1 MISWILSLVFGFNMN
16 EMSASARLQSKM
28 RFSIPLNLFYF
39 VISLYQLFLIILGS
53 FNGGWVSQYAD
64 AYQFLQID
72 LGKVTKVTRIATQGR
87 ADAGWWSK
95 TYTLEYSE
103 EVGAT
108 FKPYKNGQVFVAARA
123 VYCLR
128 SNWINYLLWL
138 AS

>member
-1 MISWILSLVFGFNMN
+1 MLLNVFIF
-16 EMSASARLQSKM
+16 
-28 RFSIPLNLFYF
+28 
-39 VISLYQLFLIILGS
+39 LFLSTNYFIILGS
-53 FNGGWVSQYAD
+53 FQGGWVSQYAD

-108 FKPYKNGQVFVAARA
+108 FKPYKNGQVCTQLSLEYSCQNSICTYR
-123 VYCLR
+123 
-128 SNWINYLLWL
+128 
-138 AS
+138 